1 MNEVYKN
8 VLITGGAGN
17 LGRHVYQELKEQG
30 YQCSLF
36 DQTSPSEQRT
46 PWQPERGTM
55 FIKGQLTNLADCMRA
70 ITLSRATCIIH
81 LAALPFTSDQQPGRQ
96 WMPQMFPEDTT
107 MQSNV
112 MGTYYLMDAA
122 RRLGIKKVIFA
133 SSYYT
138 LGLGFRISN
147 KPYVVEYLPID
158 EDHPQ
163 RPEDT
168 YSLSKLMGEE
178 ILKAYARAY
187 DIKCYALRLM
197 GVSYPYHPYE
207 LGVSIADKKAPD
219 HRGGPNGTTGQYAD
233 ARDIAYAIGLMIDK
247 DLDVEFDVFNI
258 STDNVYKESPKEYVA
273 NLLPDLVDLARDM
286 GPEDELITCQKL
298 KDTFGYK
305 PKFSWRNRES

>member
-1 MNEVYKN
+1 MNEAYKN

-17 LGRHVYQELKEQG
+17 LGRHVYQELKDQG

-138 LGLGFRISN
+138 LGLGFRISK

-219 HRGGPNGTTGQYAD
+219 HRGGPNGTTGQYAE

>member
-1 MNEVYKN
+1 
-8 VLITGGAGN
+8 
-17 LGRHVYQELKEQG
+17 
-30 YQCSLF
+30 
-36 DQTSPSEQRT
+36 
-46 PWQPERGTM
+46 M

-138 LGLGFRISN
+138 LGLGFRISK